1 MTQMIEKKKY
11 EKPSMMVYKMQEQ
24 TQLLQSSSSP
34 LEPTLPIEPEWPGG
48 LPW

>member
-24 TQLLQSSSSP
+24 TQLLQSSSTP
-34 LEPTLPIEPEWPGG
+34 LDPNLPIGEDWPGG